1 MVFMLAK
8 REPSLKKSDERVV
21 LFDHALAFG
30 DSFVLYIYIK
40 FVDKIMR
47 AGFWRD
53 KIYRR
58 QIRKH
63 LVGHQL

>member
-47 AGFWRD
+47 AGF
-53 KIYRR
+53 
-58 QIRKH
+58 
-63 LVGHQL
+63 